1 MARISLIIPTHNRAA
16 MLSRAV
22 ESAKGAGTDLEIIVV
37 DDASNDE
44 TQSIFRDRK
53 DIIYLRMERNVGQ
66 AHARNAGIA
75 RSTGEYLVF
84 LDDDDLRLPGSLDTQ
99 AKILD
104 NDKNLGFV
112 YGQVLIADPQ
122 TCLPTGVI
130 KPSDCPT
137 GDIFWD
143 LLRDNFIYIASV
155 MVRKQHMDAIGGFS
169 SDVLGT
175 EDWDAWLRLAAICK
189 VGAVQEPVAI
199 YRSFSR
205 QTGQTSA
212 NRPRMC
218 KAGVRTQEKALRLPR
233 ALAKDW
239 ETRRELKSN
248 YRDSVW
254 DNLVREGHRSL
265 SQRNL
270 YYAALNYITAIR
282 LHPRRAAR
290 LGAMS
295 SFTRSIFSR
304 LRD

>member
-16 MLSRAV
+16 MLTRAV
-22 ESAKGAGTDLEIIVV
+22 ESAKRAGTDLEIIVV

-53 DIIYLRMERNVGQ
+53 DIIYLRMEHNVGQ
-66 AHARNAGIA
+66 AHARNEGIS

-99 AKILD
+99 AEILD

-122 TCLPTGVI
+122 SLPTGVI

-155 MVRKQHMDAIGGFS
+155 MVRKQHMEAIGRFS

-189 VGAVQEPVAI
+189 VGAVQEPCRHLSKLLAPNWSNVGEPAKNVQ
-199 YRSFSR
+199 SGGS
-205 QTGQTSA
+205 
-212 NRPRMC
+212 NPR
-218 KAGVRTQEKALRLPR
+218 KRAAFASGLNQRLGDTPRTQV
-233 ALAKDW
+233 
-239 ETRRELKSN
+239 EL
-248 YRDSVW
+248 
-254 DNLVREGHRSL
+254 
-265 SQRNL
+265 
-270 YYAALNYITAIR
+270 
-282 LHPRRAAR
+282 
-290 LGAMS
+290 
-295 SFTRSIFSR
+295 
-304 LRD
+304 